1 MNRKLLYISDYFY
14 EEING
19 GGEANDKELLE
30 LLSNKFYITK
40 IKSQDTNL
48 EIINNFKDCL
58 IISNFILL
66 KPELINYITYNCKYV
81 IYEHDH
87 KYLKTRNPALYDN
100 YIAPPD
106 TLINQNFYKNAKA
119 VFCQSKLHKN
129 ILDKNLNFINSISL
143 SGNLWS
149 LQTLNLIEFLSKNV
163 KENSYAIMNSEI
175 DHKNTLFSI
184 NFCKMKNYE
193 YKLINKSSHN
203 KFLEQ
208 ISFHKG
214 LAFFPK
220 TPETLSRIAVEA
232 RMLNMSVI
240 TNKNLG
246 ASYEEWF
253 SLKGSEL
260 INVFKNKRFEICSK
274 VEEYL

>member
-1 MNRKLLYISDYFY
+1 MNKKLLYISDYFY

-19 GGEANDKELLE
+19 GGEANDKELLDI
-30 LLSNKFYITK
+30 LSNKYSITK
-40 IKSQDTNL
+40 IKSQNINL

-66 KPELINYITYNCKYV
+66 NPKLIEYITYNCKYI

-87 KYLKTRNPALYDN
+87 KYLKTRNPALYEDF
-100 YIAPPD
+100 IAPSD
-106 TLINQNFYKNAKA
+106 HIINEEFYKNAKA

-129 ILDKNLNFINSISL
+129 ILDKNLKFVNSISL

-149 LQTLNLIEFLSKNV
+149 LSILDLIKQYSKNL
-163 KENSYAIMNSEI
+163 KQDSYAIMNSDI

-184 NFCKMKNYE
+184 NFCKIKNYQ
-193 YKLINKSSHN
+193 YKLINKAPHE
-203 KFLEQ
+203 KFLEE
-208 ISFHKG
+208 ISLHKG

-246 ASYEEWF
+246 ASYEDWF
-253 SLKGSEL
+253 SLKGLDL
-260 INVFKNKRFEICSK
+260 INIIKNKRFEICLK
-274 VEEYL
+274 IEEYL